1 MATGDVTSG
10 GTPTPTWYDVL
21 GVSRD
26 ATPEEIKAAWRH
38 ATDRFEPGS
47 GSGQFRMFSDAADV
61 LLDPDR
67 RREYDATLDNA
78 TPENRPPD
86 NARPEPREVSTTG
99 APTEET
105 TEPPTEPPPVAAPV
119 TEEKGPGAFVRTM
132 GGFSAVTLAV
142 LAVLTVA
149 VLVVVA
155 VLGIK
160 AQQQA
165 AVSSARDEAPAAA
178 ERAVKALFSYDYRD
192 LAADRSRA
200 QDYMDPSFAKKYLRN
215 FDALEKQK
223 DGTPGL
229 AVQTKAVVTAS
240 VESSGV
246 VDAESDLARV
256 LVFVNVV
263 SRKAG
268 GDPQIFQNRVA
279 MTMRKDG
286 DRWLVSNVNS
296 Y

>member
-1 MATGDVTSG
+1 MGPGDMTPA
-10 GTPTPTWYDVL
+10 TPTPTWYDVL
-21 GVSRD
+21 GVGRD

-47 GSGQFRMFSDAADV
+47 GSGQFRMFNDAADV
-61 LLDPDR
+61 LLDPER
-67 RREYDATLDNA
+67 RRQYDATLEGA
-78 TPENRPPD
+78 VPTPAPRDVPRTDTVSGPAYAPAPEAPLEAPP
-86 NARPEPREVSTTG
+86 
-99 APTEET
+99 
-105 TEPPTEPPPVAAPV
+105 AA
-119 TEEKGPGAFVRTM
+119 EEKSPGGLVRVL

-142 LAVLTVA
+142 LAVLTAA
-149 VLVVVA
+149 VLVVAV

-160 AQQQA
+160 VQQQA
-165 AVSSARDEAPAAA
+165 AVDSARDEAPAAA

-192 LAADRSRA
+192 LAADRKRA
-200 QDYMDPSFAKKYLRN
+200 QDYMDPGFAKKYLRN

-223 DGTPGL
+223 DGSPGL

-240 VESSGV
+240 VQSSGV
-246 VDAESDLARV
+246 VDAESDVARV

-263 SRKAG
+263 SRKG
-268 GDPQIFQNRVA
+268 TGDPQIFQNRVA

>member
-1 MATGDVTSG
+1 MGTGDVTPA
-10 GTPTPTWYDVL
+10 TPTPTWYDVL
-21 GVSRD
+21 GVGRD

-47 GSGQFRMFSDAADV
+47 GSGQFRMFNDAADV
-61 LLDPDR
+61 LLDPER
-67 RREYDATLDNA
+67 RREYDATLDGA
-78 TPENRPPD
+78 VPTP
-86 NARPEPREVSTTG
+86 
-99 APTEET
+99 APTEVPR
-105 TEPPTEPPPVAAPV
+105 TEAVSAPAPATEAPAAAPPAA
-119 TEEKGPGAFVRTM
+119 EPRPPGGLVRVL

-149 VLVVVA
+149 VLVVAV

-160 AQQQA
+160 VQQQA
-165 AVSSARDEAPAAA
+165 AVDSARDEAPAAA

-192 LAADRSRA
+192 LAADRKRA
-200 QDYMDPSFAKKYLRN
+200 QDYMDPGFAKKYLRN

-223 DGTPGL
+223 DGSPGL

-240 VESSGV
+240 VQSSGV
-246 VDAESDLARV
+246 VDAESDVARV

-263 SRKAG
+263 SRKAT